1 MCKWRRFLE
10 LPWPEKRWF
19 LLALVLLPALALAL
33 RLLGLRRSQALLVRL
48 APLPGSRDKN
58 DGVSPGPPARA
69 IARIVRAAANHGPY
83 RATCLKQS
91 LALWWLLRLSGVESD
106 LRIGVQKSPVGVE
119 AHAWVECDGRPLN
132 ERDDVARRFL
142 PFGRLFGS
150 CPTGAS

>member
-1 MCKWRRFLE
+1 MLKWRRFLE

-33 RLLGLRRSQALLVRL
+33 RLLGLRRSQALLASL
-48 APLPGSRDKN
+48 LPFPWPRGQN
-58 DGVSPGPPARA
+58 NGVSREPSARA
-69 IARIVRAAANHGPY
+69 IARMVRAAANHGPY
-83 RATCLKQS
+83 RANCLKQS
-91 LALWWLLRLSGVESD
+91 LVLWWLLRLWGVESD

-150 CPTGAS
+150 CPTGVS